1 VSKAS
6 KRERQRLN
14 RETRREAELAD
25 ARRRRQ
31 FRTARNIGL
40 LLLPL
45 VALFVAL
52 QVFRDDDSAAATAC
66 EEVNAPAV
74 KDPPFTAPPATE
86 IDTSVL
92 YTATLDTSCGKID
105 ILLDAAQAPTTVNN
119 FVFLARQGFYDGLG
133 FHRVAEDFVV
143 QGGDPAGDGSGGPGY
158 SIVGE
163 VPAETSLYQ
172 VGSVAMAKGGD
183 DPAGTAGSQF
193 FVVTHPSEV
202 PERGLNF
209 LNQAPYQFALVG
221 QLADDNHSLR
231 NARRIESLAPEG
243 VAGEPG
249 DGPPTETVIIKRVTI
264 AETPSITTS
273 ELAPPPSS

>member
-1 VSKAS
+1 MSKAS

-52 QVFRDDDSAAATAC
+52 QVLRDDEKASATTC
-66 EEVNAPAV
+66 EDVSAPAA
-74 KDPPFTAPPATE
+74 KDPPFTAAPAME

-105 ILLDAAQAPTTVNN
+105 ILLDTAQAPTTVNN
-119 FVFLARQGFYDGLG
+119 FVFLAREGFYDGLG
-133 FHRVAEDFVV
+133 FHRVSEDFVV
-143 QGGDPAGDGSGGPGY
+143 QAGDPAGDGSGGPGY

-163 VPAETSLYQ
+163 VPAEVSQYQ
-172 VGSVAMAKGGD
+172 VGSVAMAKGTTE
-183 DPAGTAGSQF
+183 PPGTAGSQF
-193 FVVTHPSEV
+193 FIVTSQPRA
-202 PERGLNF
+202 PGQGLDA
-209 LNQAPYQFALVG
+209 LNTPPYQYALVG
-221 QLADDNHSLR
+221 QLADDDHSLR
-231 NARRIESLAPEG
+231 VARKIESLAPEG
-243 VAGEPG
+243 EGGQPG
-249 DGPPTETVIIKRVTI
+249 DGPPRETVINRKVTI
-264 AETPSITTS
+264 TETPSTATTA
-273 ELAPPPSS
+273 APPPSS